1 VNKRDAFPG
10 KKRWR
15 LQIVLSIVGMIMAA
29 ALAVCALVTRPALIR
44 TSKTFGASLEE
55 TLKTT
60 NSGLELI
67 IESLDS
73 VEASI
78 NELQN
83 SLNTVE
89 TSVGALSPF
98 LMDLS
103 RLIGTDFAEI
113 TAEGA
118 VTLNSAAES
127 SKLIDTTL
135 QLIARVPLLRL
146 DYVPDVPLHV
156 TLEKL
161 STDVDSLSPLLGK
174 ITTDLQVSAGDIKQ
188 LGSDVGALSVQVAEI
203 KKSLA
208 DAGPIL
214 DNYLRILTDVQ
225 TDTRS
230 LFSKLPASINLGS
243 WFVVTFAIW
252 ALLNQLLRL
261 QEGLEKLKSG
271 KIP

>member
-29 ALAVCALVTRPALIR
+29 ALAVGALVTRPALIR

-135 QLIARVPLLRL
+135 QLIARVRL